1 MVCQHGEYTM
11 GAQDS
16 YLSHPRYEYN
26 VVVATTQA
34 SINATMKM
42 FLAEVEQPVVNVTFV
57 ADDKGNPVRI
67 DFNDVLKVCD
77 PFDIPANAQPA
88 SDPNIKKLLGLRFMA
103 GFRARLGIPASIQDP
118 DEVPDLVV
126 LGGDTSAVTFNL
138 LCSEFEIVELSPGGW
153 GGMSWTHLSQSDGDP
168 WLFQSKVDLR
178 MSTVEPN
185 RYNTLPPDVQRQ
197 LKNLTDDKRNKFSIR
212 QLLFDFTNAG
222 LSAMPTIEGIQSGTK
237 LYALLQQYFIGAYFD
252 RIQAKGEP
260 VLNVA
265 ITRHE
270 TPTSTLAI
278 TDLNLQVGPFVGSNG
293 APIVNPTPEQARLAT
308 LAHLCET
315 NNEVMP
321 PAARFT
327 WNWIDENPDKTK
339 SQTDFHGVV
348 AINRKTFVQFLRNQL
363 ARYVSSNCYAPYVK
377 ITMDGATS
385 LWDWRLTPGQQPTVT
400 LPESGNTVLSFSHSA
415 ETYDEAGLHGA
426 VGQCRLRSGFE
437 LHVSFGGL
445 KTGKI
450 VVNQH
455 LTVWT
460 RIKSLA
466 TESEGYIVHKTIN
479 ETITL
484 SVNADGRL
492 VVGTP
497 ETEVFNY
504 PDDLHVNRFVDLFTQ
519 LNDMIDELKGR
530 ADSVT
535 GGHLTS
541 IPIGLVQDFVFP
553 GGRTFSFKDVAFSNH
568 RDLVAH
574 ITYTTDQ

>member
-1 MVCQHGEYTM
+1 M

-16 YLSHPRYEYN
+16 NLSHQRYGYN

-42 FLAEVEQPVVNVTFV
+42 FLDNVEQPVVNVTFV

-67 DFNDVLKVCD
+67 DFNDVQKVCD
-77 PFDIPANAQPA
+77 PFGIPANAQPA
-88 SDPNIKKLLGLRFMA
+88 SDPNIKKLLSLRFMA
-103 GFRARLGIPASIQDP
+103 GLRARLGIPTSIRNP
-118 DEVPDLVV
+118 RKVPDLVV

-138 LCSEFEIVELSPGGW
+138 LCSEFELVELSPGGW

-178 MSTVEPN
+178 MSTVELN
-185 RYNTLPPDVQRQ
+185 RYNTLPPDVRDRI
-197 LKNLTDDKRNKFSIR
+197 KNLKDAFSIR

-222 LSAMPTIEGIQSGTK
+222 LSAPPMIEGIQSGTK
-237 LYALLQQYFIGAYFD
+237 LYALLQQYFIGAYFNQI
-252 RIQAKGEP
+252 RAKGEP

-265 ITRHE
+265 IIRHE

-278 TDLNLQVGPFVGSNG
+278 TDLNLQVCPFVGSNG
-293 APIVNPTPEQARLAT
+293 APIVDPTPEQARLAT

-315 NNEVMP
+315 NNEIMP
-321 PAARFT
+321 PAVPFT

-339 SQTDFHGVV
+339 SQRDFHGIV
-348 AINRKTFVQFLRNQL
+348 AIKRKTFAQFLRNQL
-363 ARYVSSNCYAPYVK
+363 AQYVSKNCYAPSVK
-377 ITMDGATS
+377 ITMDGLTS
-385 LWDWRLTPGQQPTVT
+385 LWDWHLTPGQQPSVT
-400 LPESGNTVLSFSHSA
+400 IPESGNTVLIFSHSA
-415 ETYDEAGLHGA
+415 ETYDEAGLSGA

-437 LHVSFGGL
+437 LNVAFGGS
-445 KTGKI
+445 KI
-450 VVNQH
+450 VVSQH

-460 RIKSLA
+460 RIKSGLV
-466 TESEGYIVHKTIN
+466 ESEGYIVNKTIN

-497 ETEVFNY
+497 ETEVFSF
-504 PDDLHVNRFVDLFTQ
+504 PDDLHINWFLELFTQ
-519 LNDMIDELKGR
+519 LNAMIDELKGR
-530 ADSVT
+530 ADSIT
-535 GGHLTS
+535 TWTLTD